1 MLYVVATPIGHL
13 QDLSIRAREVLSSVA
28 GLLCEDTR
36 HSAILL
42 GHYGIKKPMRALHQ
56 HNEASL
62 LPELLA
68 ELQAGFDLALL
79 SDAGTPLVSD
89 PGGRLVR
96 AAAEAGI
103 RVVPIPGASAVT
115 AALMVAG
122 FAADRFV
129 FQGFLPRTAAGRHEV
144 LQAMRRE
151 QRTMVFFE
159 APHRLMAMIQDATA
173 VFGAERLACL
183 CRELTKMHEDIR
195 REPLGELARALANGT
210 IPTLGECVVVVEG
223 APATEPCTVLDTE
236 TVWAA
241 LQKAL
246 PPSRAAALMAQL
258 AGGSKGNWY
267 ARLHGRDAPAD
278 TEEGQE
284 PDP

>member
-13 QDLSIRAREVLSSVA
+13 QDLSIRAREVLASVD

-42 GHYGIKKPMRALHQ
+42 GHYGIKTSLRSLHQ
-56 HNEASL
+56 HNEASR

-68 ELQAGFDLALL
+68 ELQAGRDLALL

-96 AAAEAGI
+96 AVMEAGI
-103 RVVPIPGASAVT
+103 RVVPIPGASAVL

-129 FQGFLPRTAAGRHEV
+129 FQGFLPRTAASRREV
-144 LQAMRRE
+144 LQTMRCE

-159 APHRLMAMIQDATA
+159 APHRLVAMIQDTA
-173 VFGAERLACL
+173 AAFGEERLACL

-195 REPLGELARALANGT
+195 RAPLGKLVAALVEGM
-210 IPTLGECVVVVEG
+210 IPALGECVVVVEG
-223 APATEPCTVLDTE
+223 AVLEQPPASLAVDD
-236 TVWAA
+236 VWAA

-246 PPSRAAALMAQL
+246 PPARAAALMAQL
-258 AGGSKGNWY
+258 AGGSRGDWY
-267 ARLHGRDAPAD
+267 ARLHAADDAGD
-278 TEEGQE
+278 GQ
-284 PDP
+284 

>member
-13 QDLSIRAREVLSSVA
+13 QDLSIRAREVLSSVD

-42 GHYGIKKPMRALHQ
+42 GHYGIKAPLRALHQ
-56 HNEASL
+56 HNEASR
-62 LPELLA
+62 LPGLLA
-68 ELQAGFDLALL
+68 ELHSGRNLALL

-96 AAAEAGI
+96 AAQEEGI
-103 RVVPIPGASAVT
+103 RVVPLPGASAVL

-129 FQGFLPRTAAGRHEV
+129 FQGFLPRTATSRLEA
-144 LQAMRRE
+144 LQAMRHE

-159 APHRLMAMIQDATA
+159 APHRLAAMIRDAA
-173 VFGAERLACL
+173 VAFGGARMACL

-195 REPLGELARALANGT
+195 RSTLGILDAGLAEGA
-210 IPTLGECVVVVEG
+210 IPALGECVVVVEG
-223 APATEPCTVLDTE
+223 AITDQPPAALAVDD
-236 TVWAA
+236 VWVA

-246 PPSRAAALMAQL
+246 PPARAAALMAQL
-258 AGGSKGNWY
+258 AGGGKGSWY
-267 ARLHGRDAPAD
+267 ARTQASDEAD
-278 TEEGQE
+278 DGH
-284 PDP
+284 